1 MSFCHVCRWCAL
13 IRLPC
18 VQAAFLERNDLDL
31 DEALRLFEE
40 GIGHL
45 RTAGA
50 ALKTVDARVQQLVE
64 AADGSFSV
72 VDLGA

>member
-1 MSFCHVCRWCAL
+1 MTDLTFEQSL
-13 IRLPC
+13 TRLEEI
-18 VQAAFLERNDLDL
+18 VRVLERSDLDL
-31 DEALRLFEE
+31 EEALRLFEE

-50 ALKTVDARVQQLVE
+50 ALKAVDARVQQLVE

-72 VDLGA
+72 VELGA

>member
-1 MSFCHVCRWCAL
+1 MTELTFEQSL
-13 IRLPC
+13 NRLEEI
-18 VQAAFLERNDLDL
+18 VRDLERNELDL
-31 DEALRLFEE
+31 EQALRLFEE
-40 GIGHL
+40 GISHL

-72 VDLGA
+72 VEFGS

>member
-1 MSFCHVCRWCAL
+1 MTELTFEQSL
-13 IRLPC
+13 SRLEEI
-18 VQAAFLERNDLDL
+18 VRVLERNDLDL
-31 DEALRLFEE
+31 EAALRLFEE

-72 VDLGA
+72 VEFGNA

>member
-1 MSFCHVCRWCAL
+1 MTEFTFEQSLV
-13 IRLPC
+13 RLEEI
-18 VQAAFLERNDLDL
+18 VRVLERNDLDL
-31 DEALRLFEE
+31 EQALRLFEE

>member
-1 MSFCHVCRWCAL
+1 MTDLTFEQSL
-13 IRLPC
+13 TRLEEI
-18 VQAAFLERNDLDL
+18 VRVLERNDLDL
-31 DEALRLFEE
+31 ENALRLFEE

-72 VDLGA
+72 VELGA

>member
-1 MSFCHVCRWCAL
+1 MTEFTFEQSL
-13 IRLPC
+13 SRLEEI
-18 VQAAFLERNDLDL
+18 VRVLERNDLDL
-31 DEALRLFEE
+31 DQSLRLFEE

-50 ALKTVDARVQQLVE
+50 ALQTVDARVQQLVE

>member
-1 MSFCHVCRWCAL
+1 MTDLTFEQSL
-13 IRLPC
+13 TRLEEI
-18 VQAAFLERNDLDL
+18 VRVLERSDLDL
-31 DEALRLFEE
+31 EEALRLFEE

-72 VDLGA
+72 VELGA